1 MLVFGGLAITQ
12 LADMHASRVRGL
24 ETAKNATEASAH
36 LRVTGGWD
44 AHKQEAHFAHLGR
57 TRPALLAPVL

>member
-12 LADMHASRVRGL
+12 LVDMHASRVRGL
-24 ETAKNATEASAH
+24 ETAKSATEAIAH

-44 AHKQEAHFAHLGR
+44 PHIQEARFAHSGR
-57 TRPALLAPVL
+57 TRPALLAPAL